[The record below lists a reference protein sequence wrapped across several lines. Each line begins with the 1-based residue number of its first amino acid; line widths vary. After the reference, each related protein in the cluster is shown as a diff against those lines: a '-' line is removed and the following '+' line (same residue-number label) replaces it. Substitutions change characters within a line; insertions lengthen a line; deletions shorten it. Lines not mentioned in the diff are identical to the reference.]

1 MQEVALGGGAEG
13 PHVTVVSV
21 LPPAGLIGT
30 DHRTASDPFH
40 DVGHDRL
47 GSVGHPWCGGHDG
60 AHAETPTMHRSQVP
74 LDGTEG
80 QPGLFPQR
88 GNQADQ
94 VDPQALLAQHHLVQ
108 LRRGNP
114 PPLALGA
121 GAGDIGVLGYLHR
134 NLGQLDDLPSAL
146 GPAAGQL
153 DPTIGTPL
161 QRVLHTLVGR
171 HSGSGKARATG
182 LARLPGSIRLPVAFG
197 LQAGHP
203 SRTAGLALALQLG
216 DPLLQAFND
225 GLLSDDDADEHI
237 PVGSPEIN
245 FTVHPSYMT

>member
-40 DVGHDRL
+40 DVGHHPL
-47 GSVGHPWCGGHDG
+47 GSVGHPWCG
-60 AHAETPTMHRSQVP
+60 AHAETQLMDGVQIP
-74 LDGTEG
+74 LDGADR
-80 QPGLFPQR
+80 QPTLLPQHD
-88 GNQADQ
+88 NQADQ
-94 VDPQALLAQHHLVQ
+94 IDPQTLLAQNHAVQ
-108 LRRGNP
+108 LRRGD
-114 PPLALGA
+114 AAASTSRTGA
-121 GAGDIGVLGYLHR
+121 SDIDVLGDLHR

-161 QRVLHTLVGR
+161 QRMLHPLVGR

-182 LARLPGSIRLPVAFG
+182 LARLLGSIRSPVAFG

-203 SRTAGLALALQLG
+203 SRTAGLALAFRLG
-216 DPLLQAFND
+216 DPLLQEFND

>member
-1 MQEVALGGGAEG
+1 MVRKGSLASSRSAAIRL
-13 PHVTVVSV
+13 TR
-21 LPPAGLIGT
+21 LIPRRCWPST
-30 DHRTASDPFH
+30 TSSNSAD
-40 DVGHDRL
+40 
-47 GSVGHPWCGGHDG
+47 GHP
-60 AHAETPTMHRSQVP
+60 A
-74 LDGTEG
+74 
-80 QPGLFPQR
+80 
-88 GNQADQ
+88 
-94 VDPQALLAQHHLVQ
+94 
-108 LRRGNP
+108 
-114 PPLALGA
+114 PLALGA

-182 LARLPGSIRLPVAFG
+182 LARLLGSIRSPVAFG

-203 SRTAGLALALQLG
+203 SRTAGLALAFRLG
-216 DPLLQAFND
+216 NPLLQAFND